1 MHFQTFWC
9 VCVGKSQKFSGE
21 KERIT
26 SEVVGYAAGAV
37 LVVVLVV
44 VGGLA
49 CWAHLF
55 SRP

>member
-1 MHFQTFWC
+1 M
-9 VCVGKSQKFSGE
+9 CVGKRQKFSGE